1 MRRAIPMAFALLASS
16 ASLVAAQGRE
26 IFEWRGVVDREVTI
40 SMRGRDTWTQTPRGR
55 NEESRGRAQVVSV
68 LPREEGQV
76 SARLEDGRGDVD
88 VIQQPSYRNDYTTI
102 VRVRDRSGGR
112 DRYRVS
118 AYWRSNGYG
127 DNRGRDDR
135 GRDDRGRDDRGGWGR
150 DGRNGRDDR
159 DGRYGR
165 DGRDNGYGRSSFRWS
180 GSVDDVVEIRLQ
192 GNRVEYR
199 TLSGKELRDVR
210 SDIGRAD
217 LPRGDV
223 DLRLSDV
230 QGRGSV
236 RLVQQPSSFNGYT
249 AIIRIND
256 PQRGIGR
263 YDFDVS
269 WSDSYAGRR

>member
-1 MRRAIPMAFALLASS
+1 MRLNGSIQMRRAIPMAFALLASS
-16 ASLVAAQGRE
+16 ASVLAAQGRE
-26 IFEWRGVVDREVTI
+26 IFEWRGTVDREVTI
-40 SMRGRDTWTQTPRGR
+40 SMRGRDTWTQAARGR
-55 NEESRGRAQVVSV
+55 HEDSRGRAQVVSA
-68 LPREEGQV
+68 LPREDGQV
-76 SARLEDGRGDVD
+76 FVRVEDGRGDVD
-88 VIQQPSYRNDYTTI
+88 VVQQPSYRNDYTTI

-112 DRYRVS
+112 DRYRVA
-118 AYWRSNGYG
+118 AYWRSTGYG

-135 GRDDRGRDDRGGWGR
+135 GRDDRGGWGRNGDDRGGWGR
-150 DGRNGRDDR
+150 DGR
-159 DGRYGR
+159 
-165 DGRDNGYGRSSFRWS
+165 DNGSRRSSFRWS

-217 LPRGDV
+217 LPRGDF

-236 RLVQQPSSFNGYT
+236 SVVQQPSSFNGYT

-269 WSDSYAGRR
+269 WRDTYAGRR